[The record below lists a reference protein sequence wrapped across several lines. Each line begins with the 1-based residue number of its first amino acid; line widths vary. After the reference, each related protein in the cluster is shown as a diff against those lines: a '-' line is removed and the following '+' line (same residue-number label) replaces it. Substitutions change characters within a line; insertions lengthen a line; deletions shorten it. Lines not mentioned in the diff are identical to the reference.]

1 MVISPKLYKQPI
13 MMGDMK
19 MSKKM
24 KNENEIGQERAE
36 KENSVDLS
44 RRALLQGAVA
54 LGVAAAGGLALNLAA
69 PGTAEA
75 KSRMMPKKWDET
87 IDVVVVGSG
96 FAGLA
101 AAAEACAHGSKAII
115 LEKRPTYGGN
125 SIINGGEYNSWDDEY
140 HLRKKLNLGEDSAD
154 LHKRDTL
161 KGGDYYNNPELV
173 DVLVNGA
180 TGSLNWMIENGG
192 LKIREILNRTGG
204 HSAYRTHTC
213 ELGVGRGYTEAL
225 KQIAES
231 RGAKIRLNSEV
242 TWIWRKDSEPQ
253 SPIEGVEV
261 KMGKTTKNIQI
272 RNALIL
278 ASGGFS
284 RDIKMRQSFNPSI
297 VPEFNCTNQPGATG
311 EIIRYAQAIGADT
324 LQLAFIQLYPYAE
337 PETGILDT
345 PAVYPFRG
353 PGYGIVYVNKN
364 GKRFVNEME
373 RRDVVSMAQINTG
386 LKPTYSIFNEAMI
399 AKMGTKEEVEKGI
412 AKGRFIK
419 ADTIAELAGK
429 LSIPADVLQ
438 ETIGTHNKYMAEGK
452 DPDYGR
458 QYTKAMIPLIEGPF
472 YAIAQWPAV
481 HHTMGGLRINK
492 DAQVI
497 DIWGNPILRLY
508 AAGEVTGGVH
518 GSNRLGGNA
527 TPDCVTFGRV
537 AGTNASMKG

>member
-1 MVISPKLYKQPI
+1 
-13 MMGDMK
+13 
-19 MSKKM
+19 MSEEKREILSEGHEE
-24 KNENEIGQERAE
+24 KNTVN
-36 KENSVDLS
+36 VT

-54 LGVAAAGGLALNLAA
+54 MGVAAAGGLALNLSA
-69 PGTAEA
+69 PGSAEA
-75 KSRMMPKKWDET
+75 SIRSLPKKWDET
-87 IDVVVVGSG
+87 LDVVVVGSG
-96 FAGLA
+96 FAGLS
-101 AAAEACAHGSKAII
+101 AAAEASANGSKVII

-125 SIINGGEYNSWDDEY
+125 SIINGGEFNSWDDGF
-140 HLRKKLNLGEDSAD
+140 HLRQKLNLGDDSAD
-154 LHKRDTL
+154 LHKKDTL
-161 KGGDYYNNPELV
+161 KGGDFYGSPELV

-180 TGSLNWMIENGG
+180 TDSLNWMIDKGD

-204 HSAYRTHTC
+204 HTAYRTHTC
-213 ELGVGRGYTEAL
+213 DLGVGRGYTEAL
-225 KQIAES
+225 KKIAEGK
-231 RGAKIRLNSEV
+231 GAEIRLNSEV
-242 TWIWRKDSEPQ
+242 TWIWRKDGNAE

-261 KMGKTTKNIQI
+261 KTGKKI
-272 RNALIL
+272 RNIKISKALIL

-311 EIIRYAQAIGADT
+311 EMIRYAQAIGADA

-353 PGYGIVYVNKN
+353 PGYGIVYVNKK

-373 RRDVVSMAQINTG
+373 RRDVVSMAQIKTG
-386 LKPTYSIFNEAMI
+386 VKPTYSIFNEAMI
-399 AKMGTKEEVEKGI
+399 PKMGTKEEVEKGM

-419 ADTIAELAGK
+419 AETLAELATK
-429 LSIPADVLQ
+429 LGIPADSFQ
-438 ETIGTHNKYMAEGK
+438 ETITTHNAYMADGK
-452 DPDYGR
+452 DPDFGR
-458 QYTKAMIPLIEGPF
+458 QFTKAMIPLTEGPF

-497 DIWGNPILRLY
+497 DIWGNPIPRLY
-508 AAGEVTGGVH
+508 AAGEVTGGIH

-527 TPDCVTFGRV
+527 TPDCVVFGRV
-537 AGTNASMKG
+537 AGTNASRKG